1 MFRLI
6 GVYSLNNSIFEIYLM
21 GGFGIV
27 GCVFKKPALN
37 PPP

>member
-6 GVYSLNNSIFEIYLM
+6 GVCSLDNSIFEIYRM
-21 GGFGIV
+21 GGFGSV
-27 GCVFKKPALN
+27 GCVFKKLAQN